1 MDDLLGRYESG
12 RARLRQIADGPLT
25 PELWLEAL
33 ATIGEIQAGERRQ
46 ATRISFQVG
55 LPRGAKPRLLIYLL
69 AHQGQT
75 MGKDQLS
82 GVAGIYE
89 WARRL
94 RELRVEEGWP
104 IASGASRDDLRPGEY
119 VLEAANPDPGLRE
132 RWQTANRIRRM
143 KGSALER
150 LLTYFRANQDR
161 VVAKDELQYV
171 ARIQSHAR
179 RVREL
184 AEAGW
189 QIESNLDRPE
199 LRPGEY
205 VLVSDERLPA
215 KARAHI
221 RLRYEIM
228 ERDGQACGRCKSKA
242 GSGRRLQVHHVVPV
256 AHGGLNLPDNL
267 ETLCDA
273 CHAGVHAV
281 GIAETSDELL
291 NPELEPS

>member
-1 MDDLLGRYESG
+1 M
-12 RARLRQIADGPLT
+12 
-25 PELWLEAL
+25 LEEANP
-33 ATIGEIQAGERRQ
+33 GVVERRAQ
-46 ATRISFQVG
+46 EYLGLSVAGPVG
-55 LPRGAKPRLLIYLL
+55 LHGA
-69 AHQGQT
+69 
-75 MGKDQLS
+75 
-82 GVAGIYE
+82 
-89 WARRL
+89 
-94 RELRVEEGWP
+94 
-104 IASGASRDDLRPGEY
+104 
-119 VLEAANPDPGLRE
+119 
-132 RWQTANRIRRM
+132 
-143 KGSALER
+143 
-150 LLTYFRANQDR
+150 TY
-161 VVAKDELQYV
+161 
-171 ARIQSHAR
+171 
-179 RVREL
+179 

-228 ERDGQACGRCKSKA
+228 ERDGQACRRCKGKA